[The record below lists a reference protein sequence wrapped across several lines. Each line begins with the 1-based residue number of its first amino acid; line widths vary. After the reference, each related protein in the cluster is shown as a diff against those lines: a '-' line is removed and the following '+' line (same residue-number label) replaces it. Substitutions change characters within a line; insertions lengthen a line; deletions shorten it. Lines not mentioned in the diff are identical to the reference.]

1 MLGPQ
6 IEDRR
11 PPRVITQDG
20 TLIRIANVIT
30 RMILGGPQLVSLLSA
45 KHYANS
51 LDFEYHLIS
60 GLEAGAEGD
69 LFREVKA
76 AGVGFHAIVPLRRE
90 LSLRD
95 DPRALAALV
104 QLFRRIRPHVVHARS
119 AKARVLGPIAA
130 RLAGVPVVLQ
140 TVHGW
145 SFNNA
150 IGRRRS
156 MFIGLERLSA
166 ALCDCSIFV
175 SERDLAEGVELG
187 IVKPEAITRGRA
199 ALIRSGI
206 DLSHF
211 RRLDAEARTDFRA
224 GLGILDRQKV
234 ISLVQ
239 RLSPPKTPLIFVEA
253 IRIVLGTHPDVAVWI
268 VGDGPLRQAIES
280 EVEVSGLKS
289 HIRFLGLRTDI
300 AAVLSA
306 TDVVVHSSLREGLPR
321 VVVEALAVGTPVVAT
336 DVGGVSQVIRSG
348 VNGLLVP
355 PGDPVSLA
363 QAILATLDDP
373 TAAQRRAWSGLEGL
387 QSFGAERMLEQ
398 QHELYVSLLARHGI
412 HPSRS

>member
-1 MLGPQ
+1 
-6 IEDRR
+6 
-11 PPRVITQDG
+11 
-20 TLIRIANVIT
+20 LIRIANVIT
-30 RMILGGPQLVSLLSA
+30 RLILGGPQLVSLLSA
-45 KHYANS
+45 EHYANS
-51 LDFEYHLIS
+51 REFEYHLIS
-60 GLEAGAEGD
+60 GLESGAEGD
-69 LFREVKA
+69 LFREVAA
-76 AGVGFHAIVPLRRE
+76 AGVVFHPIGPLRRE

-104 QLFRRIRPHVVHARS
+104 RLFRRIRPHVVHARS

-150 IGRRRS
+150 IEGRRS
-156 MFIGLERLSA
+156 VFIGLERLSA

-187 IVKPEAITRGRA
+187 LVKPDAVTRGRA

-206 DLSHF
+206 DLSQF
-211 RRLDAEARTDFRA
+211 RRLDPEERADFRA
-224 GLGILDRQKV
+224 GLGVPDRQTV

-239 RLSPPKTPLIFVEA
+239 RLSPPKTPLVFVEA
-253 IRIVLGTHPDVAVWI
+253 IRLVLATHPDVAVWI
-268 VGDGPLRQAIES
+268 VGNGPLRQAVES
-280 EVEVSGLKS
+280 EVEAAGLRS
-289 HIRFLGLRTDI
+289 HVRFLGLRTDI
-300 AAVLSA
+300 AAILSA

-321 VVVEALAVGTPVVAT
+321 VVVESLAVGTPVVAT

-373 TAAQRRAWSGLEGL
+373 TAAQGRARSGLKGL
-387 QSFGAERMLEQ
+387 QSFGADRMLDQ

-412 HPSRS
+412 RSSRS